1 MQVESVQIKNFRCI
15 KETTVNFNEY
25 TCIVGPNGAGKST
38 VLFALNIFFKQTE
51 DSPTDVSTLSS
62 EDFFMQDTTQPIEIT
77 VTFSDLSDACENDFK
92 DYARQGKLVISS
104 AARFDPSS
112 NRAVV
117 KQFGQRLG
125 MTAFMPFF
133 KAYGDK
139 ALVKDLIVE
148 FERLEKEI
156 PELEAL
162 RTKKNKEVMYQAL
175 RDFETARPG
184 ACELILSEDQ
194 FYGISSGS
202 NMLEKYIQWI
212 YVPAVKDPTDEDAE
226 RKTGALGKL
235 LARTVRAKVNF
246 AASVERLA
254 AEAREKYQQMLDENK
269 ASLDEISK
277 ALQNRLSE
285 WAHPDASI
293 KVAWQLDS
301 SKAVKV
307 EPPIAGVIAGE
318 SGFEGQLARLGH
330 GFQRSYLLALL
341 QEPAYSDDPTA
352 PRLILGCEEPELYQ
366 HPPQLRH
373 LAGVFEKLSENN
385 AQIIVTT
392 HSPYFVS
399 GKNFE
404 SVRLVR
410 REDENNSASVRK
422 YGFDEIAKRFA
433 EVVRED
439 LKPASAAFAKLH
451 QALQPSLNEM
461 FFTQRLV
468 LVEGLED
475 VAYIYSWMIL
485 TERWERFRSTGCHVV
500 PVNGKSEIIRP
511 LIIAQ
516 GLKIPTFTIFDADG
530 DKILK
535 PENRTRHHRDNA
547 ALLRLLGGDENDLFP
562 TGPVWGD
569 RFVAWPSD
577 LGSFVET
584 EFIVSL
590 GVQGNLKFG
599 ALKGK
604 ANAECGFAGDLGKN
618 AIYIGALL
626 SMLQEGGANSG
637 SLDQLC
643 EKIIEFG
650 A

>member
-1 MQVESVQIKNFRCI
+1 MQIESVQIKNLRCI
-15 KETTVNFNEY
+15 KETAVNFNKY

-38 VLFALNIFFKQTE
+38 VLFALNIFFRQSE

-77 VTFSDLSDACENDFK
+77 VTFSDLSEAAANDFK

-104 AARFDPSS
+104 VARFDPNS
-112 NRAVV
+112 NRAEV

-125 MTAFMPFF
+125 MTAFKPFF
-133 KAYGDK
+133 KAFGDK
-139 ALVKDLIVE
+139 ASAEDLKTE
-148 FERLEKEI
+148 FTRLEKEI
-156 PELEAL
+156 PELAAL
-162 RTKKNKEVMYQAL
+162 GTRKTKDVMYQAL
-175 RDFETARPG
+175 RDFESTRPA

-194 FYGISSGS
+194 FYGISNGA
-202 NMLEKYIQWI
+202 NRLEKYVQWI
-212 YVPAVKDPTDEDAE
+212 YVAAVKDPTEEDSE

-246 AASVERLA
+246 AASVEMLA
-254 AEAREKYQQMLDENK
+254 TEAREKYQQMLDENK

-277 ALQNRLSE
+277 ALQDRLSE
-285 WAHPDASI
+285 WAHPDASL

-318 SGFEGQLARLGH
+318 SGFEGKLARLGH

-341 QEPAYSDDPTA
+341 QELAYSDDPTA
-352 PRLILGCEEPELYQ
+352 PKLILACEEPELYQ

-373 LAGVFEKLSENN
+373 LSGVFEKLSENN

-392 HSPYFVS
+392 HSPHFVS

-410 REDENNSASVRK
+410 REDANNSASIRQ

-439 LKPASAAFAKLH
+439 LKPGSATFTKLH
-451 QALQPSLNEM
+451 QALQPALNEM

-485 TERWERFRSTGCHVV
+485 TERWERFRTTGCHVV
-500 PVNGKSEIIRP
+500 PVNGKSEMIRP

-535 PENRTRHHRDNA
+535 PENRTKHHRDNA

-577 LGSFVET
+577 LGHFVET

-590 GVQGNLKFG
+590 GVQGNLKFD

-618 AIYIGALL
+618 VIYIGALL
-626 SMLQEGGANSG
+626 SLLKEEGASSG
-637 SLDQLC
+637 CLDQLC
-643 EKIIEFG
+643 EKIIAFG